1 MSAERL
7 LLPSLRFA
15 EAGRDLS
22 PFLRLAERGVG
33 GFVLFGGGPGL
44 GAMVEQL
51 RAAAPH
57 PLLFASDL
65 EDGAG
70 QQIEGETRHPPAAA
84 LGPGA
89 AEAAGRLTAL
99 EARRHGIT
107 MTFAPVCDVASEPR
121 NPILSQRAFQDPVSA
136 APRFTKGARAGGLR
150 TCAKH
155 FPGHGATTE
164 DSHTH
169 LPVVRADARLWR
181 ARDLAPFRACI
192 EHGVDAV
199 MTAHVACPELTGEG
213 LLPATL
219 SRRVMTTL
227 LRDEMGFSGLL
238 VSDALLMEG
247 VRGGRSEAEAAL
259 LALEAGCDAV
269 LCPEDVEGVLAAL
282 REVRPRRL
290 EEALAR
296 VAVASHPLPAGV
308 ESDAASLREELR
320 RAAVASVRRW
330 GELPLGAGRHPLLFA
345 ELHGGGEAIAAA
357 WGGAYRRLG
366 LDGAILDEGGRGGL
380 AAPVF
385 LCARRDKAWG
395 GPLDCP
401 PALRRIGEGA
411 RAVVALG
418 PARLLEG
425 WTTACGIH
433 APGEDPSTLREVFR
447 ALLGR

>member
-1 MSAERL
+1 VSAERL
-7 LLPSLRFA
+7 LLPTLRFA

-22 PFLRLAERGVG
+22 PFLRWAERGVG
-33 GFVLFGGGPGL
+33 GFVVFGGGPGL
-44 GAMVEQL
+44 AAMLQRL
-51 RAAAPH
+51 RGAAPH

-84 LGPGA
+84 LDPDA

-99 EARRHGIT
+99 EARPHGIT
-107 MTFAPVCDVASEPR
+107 MTFAPVCDVKSEPR
-121 NPILSQRAFQDPVSA
+121 NPILSQRAFTDPVAA
-136 APRFTKGARAGGLR
+136 APRFTEGARAGGLR

-169 LPVVRADARLWR
+169 LPVVRADAGVWR

-192 EHGVDAV
+192 DRGVDAV

-213 LLPATL
+213 MLPATL
-219 SRRVMTTL
+219 SRRVMTGL
-227 LRDEMGFSGLL
+227 LRDELGFRGLL

-259 LALEAGCDAV
+259 LAMEAGCDAV
-269 LCPEDVEGVLAAL
+269 LCPEDVEGVLTAL
-282 REVRPRRL
+282 RDVRPQRI
-290 EEALAR
+290 EEALVR
-296 VAVASHPLPAGV
+296 VAAASEPLPVRRSG
-308 ESDAASLREELR
+308 DAASLRGVLR
-320 RAAVASVRRW
+320 RAAIASVTRR
-330 GELPLGAGRHPLLFA
+330 GQLPVGSGSHPLLIA

-366 LDGAILDEGGRGGL
+366 LDGATLEESGAGGL

-401 PALRRIGEGA
+401 PALRRIGEAA

-418 PARLLEG
+418 PARLTEG
-425 WTTACGIH
+425 WGSPSLVH
-433 APGEDPSTLREVFR
+433 APGEDPLTLREVFR
-447 ALLGR
+447 ALLER